1 MKSGLRSI
9 KLLLIL
15 VLIGFISITP
25 ASSANE
31 YSFPDP
37 YNCYRPY
44 DSITSRMAELTTL
57 YPELA
62 RLKLIGQSVEG
73 NPIQVLQLGRDVE
86 TNTKPRLVLVS
97 GLQANALAPVELNL
111 LFAETLLNAYGE
123 DANASWLLDQTEIH
137 LILVANPDGRLI
149 AERQAL
155 QGVVPTWTKNRR
167 PDECPN
173 DNGGVA
179 LGLNFSYEWAAVIT
193 DACAPNYPGPSAA
206 SEPETQ
212 AIQSYLEQILTQNP
226 ERSLV
231 IDLQNE
237 GDSTISNMLIT
248 PFLFS
253 KTAENPLEDEIYL
266 LASKLAYN
274 RQVMPLRG
282 SSSTIGILTG
292 NLTDFTFGHLQTPSL
307 RFNLGPGEVTSCG
320 CYFDKILEPD
330 VLAILTRA
338 ALLTIEPLNRSQ
350 GPEISFNNIEHDAFA
365 VHIGGQ
371 ADDMTSYKPPLNQDE
386 YSAVH
391 HVSFSLDT
399 PPWQENA
406 VFTPVDWSQPLP
418 AAPFAMDFEHTFH
431 FEELTPGKH
440 MVYFQAW
447 DTDPSGEAGQAGMI
461 NALEINAIEFNVPF
475 LTFIPLI
482 IR

>member
-1 MKSGLRSI
+1 MKFGLRSI
-9 KLLLIL
+9 KLLLIM
-15 VLIGFISITP
+15 VLIGFIGITP

-37 YNCYRPY
+37 YDCYRTY
-44 DSITSRMAELTTL
+44 GTITSRMAELVNL
-57 YPELA
+57 YPDLA
-62 RLKLIGQSVEG
+62 RLKSIGQSVEG

-86 TNTKPRLVLVS
+86 TNTKPHLVLVS

-111 LFAETLLNAYGE
+111 IFAETLLNAYGE
-123 DANASWLLDQTEIH
+123 DANANWLLDQTEIH

-149 AERQAL
+149 AEHQAHN
-155 QGVVPTWTKNRR
+155 GIVPTWTKNRR

-179 LGLNFSYEWAAVIT
+179 LGLNFSYEWEAVIT
-193 DACAPNYPGPSAA
+193 NACAPNFPGPSEA

-212 AIQSYLEQILTQNP
+212 AIQSYLEQILAQNP

-237 GDSTISNMLIT
+237 GDWLIT

-253 KTAENPLEDEIYL
+253 KTEENPLEDELYM
-266 LASKLAYN
+266 LANKLAYN
-274 RQVMPLRG
+274 SQAMPSRG
-282 SSSTIGILTG
+282 IPNNRILTG
-292 NLTDFTFGHLQTPSL
+292 TLTDFAFGELQAPSL
-307 RFNLGPGEVTSCG
+307 RFNLGPSEAGGDVTSCW
-320 CYFDKILEPD
+320 YFNDYLEPEG
-330 VLAILTRA
+330 LASLIRA
-338 ALLTIEPLNRSQ
+338 ALLAAGPLTQAQ
-350 GPEISFNNIEHDAFA
+350 GPEITFTDIEHDAFTA
-365 VHIGGQ
+365 HISGQ
-371 ADDMTSYKPPLNQDE
+371 ADDARFYRLWLTQVE

-447 DTDPSGEAGQAGMI
+447 DTGPSGEPGQAG
-461 NALEINAIEFNVPF
+461 LINAIEINVP
-475 LTFIPLI
+475 LYTYIPLI